1 MTRKTVTVFGAT
13 GTAGSA
19 CVDELIRQAQF
30 NVQVLERKGGQQ
42 ERRSMGPRTARTK
55 SAGAMRNGPARA

>member
-19 CVDELIRQAQF
+19 CVDELIRQDQF
-30 NVQVLERKGGQQ
+30 NVQVLARKEGQLG
-42 ERRSMGPRTARTK
+42 EDLDG
-55 SAGAMRNGPARA
+55 ARAQC